1 MYSLYLFL
9 IYSASTRSLL
19 FLSFIVSIFLGKMFP
34 WYLLF
39 SWRDL
44 LSFPF
49 CCFLLV
55 LCTVHWRRPSCCSML
70 FFGNLH
76 LVGYTVPFLPCFL
89 LLFFLSLFVR
99 PPQITTLPSCF
110 SCFFGWFCSL
120 PPVQYYRPP
129 FIVLQAHCLQVL
141 IPWIYPLPPLH
152 IHRGFDLSCT
162 WLA

>member
-1 MYSLYLFL
+1 MASSFRVLNSSTGLLSHPLALLTALLPRAHLTLLSRISGSGWLITPSSWPGSLKSFLYSSSVYSLYLFL

-34 WYLLF
+34 WYLQF

-76 LVGYTVPFLPCFL
+76 LVGYTFPFLPCFL
-89 LLFFLSLFVR
+89 LLFFL
-99 PPQITTLPSCF
+99 
-110 SCFFGWFCSL
+110 
-120 PPVQYYRPP
+120 
-129 FIVLQAHCLQVL
+129 
-141 IPWIYPLPPLH
+141 
-152 IHRGFDLSCT
+152 
-162 WLA
+162 